1 MPFFPLGTRQL
12 TLEEMHIDKRLEC
25 KQVAVETRDK
35 CELAGIIVKAINGD
49 DNITDV
55 LFDDREPII
64 IYFQGNAG
72 NMLFRIPVFAKLIL
86 YSTNI
91 VKKLQIVAIGYR
103 GYWFSTGS
111 PSEKGLQIDA
121 LSIYEFVRVLYPKN
135 PIYIYGHSLGGA
147 VALYL
152 ASNEKIQKEL
162 KGIIIENAFTSIKD
176 MVTTIYPQKWLPY
189 KYLVNIPLLIRNKWD
204 NYHVIQGIKIPI
216 LFLSS
221 RNDEIVPQEQMI
233 ELYKKAKM
241 SKKKVWVEFENALHE
256 DVYSHKGFVEAIKVF
271 INETIADQGD

>member
-1 MPFFPLGTRQL
+1 MPFLPFRTRKL
-12 TLEEMHIDKRLEC
+12 TLEEMRIDKRLEC
-25 KQVAVETRDK
+25 KQVTIETRDK
-35 CELAGIIVKAINGD
+35 CKLAGIIVKARKV
-49 DNITDV
+49 DNKITDV
-55 LFDDREPII
+55 MFDDLEPII

-72 NMLFRIPVFAKLIL
+72 NMLFRIPIFTKLIL

-91 VKKLQIVAIGYR
+91 VKNLQIVAIGYR

-111 PSEKGLQIDA
+111 PSEKGLKIDA
-121 LSIYEFVRVLYPKN
+121 LAIYDSVRALYPKN

-152 ASNEKIQKEL
+152 ASNEKIQKDL

-189 KYLVNIPLLIRNKWD
+189 KYLVNIPFLNRNKWD
-204 NYHVIQGIKIPI
+204 NYHMIQGIKIPI

-233 ELYKKAKM
+233 ELHKKAKM
-241 SKKKVWVEFENALHE
+241 SKKKVWIEFENALHE
-256 DVYSHKGFVEAIKVF
+256 DIYSHKGFVEAIKVF
-271 INETIADQGD
+271 INESISDHDD

>member
-1 MPFFPLGTRQL
+1 MPFLPLGTRKL
-12 TLEEMHIDKRLEC
+12 TLEEVHIDKRLEC
-25 KQVAVETRDK
+25 KQVVVETRDK
-35 CELAGIIVKAINGD
+35 CKLAGIIVKAKNN
-49 DNITDV
+49 DNKII
-55 LFDDREPII
+55 DDREPII

-72 NMLFRIPVFAKLIL
+72 NMLFRIPIFSQLIL

-91 VKKLQIVAIGYR
+91 VKKVQIVAVGYR

-121 LSIYEFVRVLYPKN
+121 LAIYEFVRALYPKN
-135 PIYIYGHSLGGA
+135 PVYIYGHSLGGA

-152 ASNEKIQKEL
+152 ASNVKIQKEL

-189 KYLVNIPLLIRNKWD
+189 KYLVNIPLLNRNKWD
-204 NYHVIQGIKIPI
+204 NYRMIQGIKIPI

-233 ELYKKAKM
+233 ELHKMAKI
-241 SKKKVWVEFENALHE
+241 SKKKVWVEFKNALHE
-256 DVYSHKGFVEAIKVF
+256 DIFSHKGFVEAIK
-271 INETIADQGD
+271 